1 MNYEI
6 YSCICTCMYACLRV
20 CMHMYVL
27 QCMCTCMYAYVR
39 VCAYV
44 SVCLLHM
51 CTVHV
56 CTYVYL
62 RMCTRTYAGLYWRVC
77 TVQCFSTMLCLYCGL
92 NVYCCRWQLLV
103 RSCEMPSI
111 TYPWRHGVIMSPVGD
126 EEEKNDTV
134 GRRSDWDIE
143 LYYQTRALRAEKLNV
158 KRQPPRAVYPP
169 TE

>member
-92 NVYCCRWQLLV
+92 NVCCCRTHQNLHFYVVFRNYIKRNPSQLLFQCLICGKLV
-103 RSCEMPSI
+103 SVYSVYCRLAI
-111 TYPWRHGVIMSPVGD
+111 TGS
-126 EEEKNDTV
+126 
-134 GRRSDWDIE
+134 
-143 LYYQTRALRAEKLNV
+143 L
-158 KRQPPRAVYPP
+158 
-169 TE
+169 